1 MATTSIGGKQYP
13 SMQEMVG
20 IFGGFERQRLARE
33 DLERQKKRDKMY
45 GDYLVNQT
53 RIADQR
59 AELLRAQQESLNRY
73 RADQQ
78 MLAEIKHEFEVKKE
92 QAATVDTAIDLVN
105 KRLATE
111 YANMTPG
118 STIQNE
124 KFTELYGSL
133 WQQLNAM
140 GLSAQETGQILSS
153 MPVLSKPEEK
163 ATIGQKVQ
171 AYLQLAEK
179 NPDIVAGPLGE
190 AVGLDIPPEALD
202 TKTAKELREDIV
214 QINKAH
220 ERGAFETEEDYLT
233 AVRNRLQDKTAIYED
248 VTMAPTASD
257 LSATAFSAVVGPEK
271 ILRKGTPSRDEAE
284 LAARHLTRNSP
295 QGVRYKV
302 IRDDPGPFGVG
313 FERYKVIEDIPVG
326 LERAWYEMSD
336 EEKGTA
342 RALIS
347 RGVSAEKIIEA
358 IRND

>member
-33 DLERQKKRDKMY
+33 DLERQKAKDKAY
-45 GDYLVNQT
+45 GNYMTAQIEHMEKERELLAVKNQMLFMKEW
-53 RIADQR
+53 RDQR
-59 AELLRAQQESLNRY
+59 AQMGEMMMKAAENERAMNLDIANTSKAVWTTMFGQLKPGGAETPEMIQQRKNMDTYLKKAAGWKDIDIAESQR
-73 RADQQ
+73 D
-78 MLAEIKHEFEVKKE
+78 FG
-92 QAATVDTAIDLVN
+92 AI
-105 KRLATE
+105 T
-111 YANMTPG
+111 
-118 STIQNE
+118 
-124 KFTELYGSL
+124 
-133 WQQLNAM
+133 
-140 GLSAQETGQILSS
+140 
-153 MPVLSKPEEK
+153 KPEEE
-163 ATIGQKVQ
+163 ATIGQKIQ

-179 NPDIVAGPLGE
+179 NPDIVAGPLGK
-190 AVGLDIPPEALD
+190 AVGLEIPPEALD

-233 AVRNRLQDKTAIYED
+233 AVRNRLKNKTAIYED
-248 VTMAPTASD
+248 VAMAPTAGD

-326 LERAWYEMSD
+326 LESAWYEMSD